1 MIIQLFFLPHL
12 TKIIKSFIK
21 KSSIRR
27 KGEPLEFLPLVRLRV
42 LPAYAGVSGKTSF
55 GIEQR

>member
-1 MIIQLFFLPHL
+1 MITRSLFNTF
-12 TKIIKSFIK
+12 IRIVKSFIK
-21 KSSIRR
+21 KSPTQR